1 MKENEFALSISRDSF
16 YKTSMLI
23 YDNFGFNIEYSFSLI
38 VNEAIT
44 CELSIKAMLEKLN
57 IAYSKS
63 HAFFDLLSMLPA
75 ETQNEIVNTISNV
88 LKHPRDTV
96 IKDIQ
101 ILSYAVV
108 DWRYLDK
115 TMVIEFNTL
124 HQLMLILYKLSKK
137 SVFFEITKVENTD
150 VYFIEYMY
158 NYGKIEAFVKENEI
172 KSAIINMSNILSS
185 LKFNRT
191 VLETL
196 IGNKV
201 LDYKEDTYDVMKPK
215 GSTAT
220 KDTYLEYEE
229 KYGVYEG
236 YGDNN
241 DEDNKIEIEEN

>member
-1 MKENEFALSISRDSF
+1 MYLKKKLLIITILLLSLTGCTNLNTLDLDSLTDTLLSKDVNLTNNVFDGYKYYLPKGLKLVSKDEYNAIVKDEYNNTYYFYIDVISYYNKEKANYKENNNA
-16 YKTSMLI
+16 Y
-23 YDNFGFNIEYSFSLI
+23 FSK
-38 VNEAIT
+38 
-44 CELSIKAMLEKLN
+44 ELE
-57 IAYSKS
+57 
-63 HAFFDLLSMLPA
+63 
-75 ETQNEIVNTISNV
+75 SNN
-88 LKHPRDTV
+88 KNG
-96 IKDIQ
+96 
-101 ILSYAVV
+101 
-108 DWRYLDK
+108 YL
-115 TMVIEFNTL
+115 
-124 HQLMLILYKLSKK
+124 
-137 SVFFEITKVENTD
+137 EITAIENTD

-172 KSAIINMSNILSS
+172 KSAIINMSSVLSS
-185 LKFNRT
+185 LQFNRT

-241 DEDNKIEIEEN
+241 TEEDKIEIEEN

>member
-1 MKENEFALSISRDSF
+1 MHFSSDFGKINEDTKIQEYNNTYYFYIDVISYYNKEEVD
-16 YKTSMLI
+16 YKVNDKA
-23 YDNFGFNIEYSFSLI
+23 YFS
-38 VNEAIT
+38 
-44 CELSIKAMLEKLN
+44 KKLN
-57 IAYSKS
+57 YNNK
-63 HAFFDLLSMLPA
+63 
-75 ETQNEIVNTISNV
+75 NG
-88 LKHPRDTV
+88 
-96 IKDIQ
+96 
-101 ILSYAVV
+101 
-108 DWRYLDK
+108 YL
-115 TMVIEFNTL
+115 
-124 HQLMLILYKLSKK
+124 
-137 SVFFEITKVENTD
+137 EITKIENTD
-150 VYFIEYMY
+150 VYFVEYMY

-241 DEDNKIEIEEN
+241 QEENKIEIEEN

>member
-1 MKENEFALSISRDSF
+1 MKKKLLILTIILITLTGCTNLNTLDLDSLTDTLLSKDVNLTNNVFDGYKYYLPKGLKLVSKDEYNAVLKDEYNNTYYFYIDVISYYNKEKVEYKENNNAYFSKELD
-16 YKTSMLI
+16 
-23 YDNFGFNIEYSFSLI
+23 FN
-38 VNEAIT
+38 N
-44 CELSIKAMLEKLN
+44 K
-57 IAYSKS
+57 
-63 HAFFDLLSMLPA
+63 
-75 ETQNEIVNTISNV
+75 QG
-88 LKHPRDTV
+88 
-96 IKDIQ
+96 
-101 ILSYAVV
+101 
-108 DWRYLDK
+108 YL
-115 TMVIEFNTL
+115 
-124 HQLMLILYKLSKK
+124 
-137 SVFFEITKVENTD
+137 EITKVENTD

-229 KYGVYEG
+229 NYGVYEG
-236 YGDNN
+236 YADNN
-241 DEDNKIEIEEN
+241 DEDNKI